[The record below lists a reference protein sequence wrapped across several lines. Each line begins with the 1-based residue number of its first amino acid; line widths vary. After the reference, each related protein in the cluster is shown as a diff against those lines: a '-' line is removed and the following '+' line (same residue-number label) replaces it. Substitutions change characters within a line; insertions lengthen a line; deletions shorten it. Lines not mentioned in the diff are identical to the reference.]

1 MIKSSTCTA
10 MNTLHAR
17 STRSVGCA
25 YDRVNPSRVVSTSA
39 KVFMEESRC
48 VSQTVQSP
56 LQTPDYIIV
65 HVETLMRLYVHVIA
79 LRHGRVHEGNTD
91 VTWDCKNSHP
101 TSLRCV
107 APRIALSLA
116 WDPSSC
122 NTIEW
127 TKPFHSLQLSQLPDR
142 QKKLFIR
149 SSSRPPQNRI
159 RPSRLIR
166 TLSSLFPQAPR
177 GHTDVLQRAPSRP
190 CGQRLAAQV
199 VVQLMEEA
207 VLPLTSVQA
216 HPS

>member
-1 MIKSSTCTA
+1 M
-10 MNTLHAR
+10 
-17 STRSVGCA
+17 
-25 YDRVNPSRVVSTSA
+25 
-39 KVFMEESRC
+39 
-48 VSQTVQSP
+48 SQTVQNP

-65 HVETLMRLYVHVIA
+65 HVETLRRLYILGIA

-91 VTWDCKNSHP
+91 VTWDCESSNP

-116 WDPSSC
+116 RDPSSC
-122 NTIEW
+122 KTIEW
-127 TKPFHSLQLSQLPDR
+127 TKTFHSLQLSELPDR
-142 QKKLFIR
+142 AC
-149 SSSRPPQNRI
+149 PPQNRI
-159 RPSRLIR
+159 CPSRLIR

-207 VLPLTSVQA
+207 VLSLTSVQA